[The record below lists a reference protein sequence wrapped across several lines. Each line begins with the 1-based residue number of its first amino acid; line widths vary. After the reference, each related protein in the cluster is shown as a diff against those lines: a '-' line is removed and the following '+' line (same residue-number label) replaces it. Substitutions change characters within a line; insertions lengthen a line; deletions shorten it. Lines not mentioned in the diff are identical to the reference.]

1 MTAAVERLRLL
12 PDVFNATAALLVT
25 GIPKEQF
32 NQYMWRWQ
40 KAGLVQSIGARSDV
54 WINLLATPE
63 PSKET
68 WLKAVRMALPDAI
81 VAGHGV
87 LQRHGLSTQMANRID
102 MIRPTESAKI
112 EIDGLVRVVLHE
124 RPKMWIKTLRRMG
137 AVNEEGGLPE
147 LDPGAALVDLLRF
160 DPASIDMDD
169 IDWEELDPAPRQKS
183 LQIFDSLAGYAG
195 LDETATTTDSPRG

>member
-1 MTAAVERLRLL
+1 MTASVDRLRLL

-25 GIPKEQF
+25 NIPKEQF

-54 WINLLATPE
+54 WINLLASPK
-63 PSKET
+63 PSHET

-87 LQRHGLSTQMANRID
+87 LQRHGLSTQMANRVD
-102 MIRPTESAKI
+102 MIRPAESARA
-112 EIDGLVRVVLHE
+112 EIDGVVLHE
-124 RPKMWIKTLRRMG
+124 RPKMWIKTLRRMR
-137 AVNEEGGLPE
+137 AVNEEGPLPE

-160 DPASIDMDD
+160 DPESIDVDD
-169 IDWEELDPAPRQKS
+169 IDWEELPPESRQKS
-183 LQIFDSLAGYAG
+183 QRIFNALADYAG
-195 LDETATTTDSPRG
+195 VEAPAPTGEAPRG

>member
-1 MTAAVERLRLL
+1 MTAAIDRLRVL
-12 PDVFNATAALLVT
+12 PDIFNATAALLVT
-25 GIPKEQF
+25 NIPKEQF

-40 KAGLVQSIGARSDV
+40 KAGLVRTIGARSDI
-54 WINLLATPE
+54 WINLLRVPE
-63 PSKET
+63 PSNEI

-102 MIRPTESAKI
+102 MIRPVESARA
-112 EIDGLVRVVLHE
+112 EIDGVVLHE
-124 RPKMWIKTLRRMG
+124 RPKMWIKTLRRMR

-160 DPASIDMDD
+160 DPTSIDEDD
-169 IDWEELDPAPRQKS
+169 IDWHALSDLPASLELFDMLANYAQIETPARRFREASDQPR
-183 LQIFDSLAGYAG
+183 
-195 LDETATTTDSPRG
+195 P

>member
-1 MTAAVERLRLL
+1 MTAAIDRLRLL

-40 KAGLVQSIGARSDV
+40 KAGLVRTIGARSDV
-54 WINLLATPE
+54 WINLLSVRD
-63 PSKET
+63 PSHEI
-68 WLKAVRMALPDAI
+68 WMKAVRMALPDAI

-102 MIRPTESAKI
+102 MIRPVESAKI
-112 EIDGLVRVVLHE
+112 EIDGVVLHE

-137 AVNEEGGLPE
+137 AVDEEGALPE
-147 LDPGAALVDLLRF
+147 LDPGAALVDVLRF
-160 DPASIDMDD
+160 DAASVHEDD
-169 IDWEELDPAPRQKS
+169 IDWDALS
-183 LQIFDSLAGYAG
+183 LLPDSLELFDALADYARLEVPSG
-195 LDETATTTDSPRG
+195 RIRENLDQPRF